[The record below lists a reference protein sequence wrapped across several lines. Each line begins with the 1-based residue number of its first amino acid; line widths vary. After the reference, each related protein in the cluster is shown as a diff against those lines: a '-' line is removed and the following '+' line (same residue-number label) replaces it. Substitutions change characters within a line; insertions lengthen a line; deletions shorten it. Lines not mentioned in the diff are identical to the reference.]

1 MVFGFEAVLD
11 FFMAMFT
18 EFTVK
23 LKRSPSMMRLDIDFN
38 RVLPGFTVFLL
49 FFFVRAWKSLIVL
62 NATAKQKLIGMNG
75 FAGFPLQGFSNE

>member
-38 RVLPGFTVFLL
+38 RVLPGFTVFLP
-49 FFFVRAWKSLIVL
+49 SLTEL
-62 NATAKQKLIGMNG
+62 NRIL
-75 FAGFPLQGFSNE
+75 PSLSSSFSGYR